1 MHLDALIIREVTQI
15 VFHSSLLACAFQY
28 QYHRVQSDHVHAY
41 SKFRKINESQSK
53 LAIILYHRAN
63 YLCSLINNT
72 IYVTRLDISIISYFF
87 TINITTQNLCFCK
100 NNDALFRIRLKWNT
114 NCSNIFTVHGA
125 S

>member
-1 MHLDALIIREVTQI
+1 MHFQMHLDALIFREVTQI

-28 QYHRVQSDHVHAY
+28 QYHRVQSDHVYAY

-87 TINITTQNLCFCK
+87 HK
-100 NNDALFRIRLKWNT
+100 KALPRKICVFAKIMMLYFV
-114 NCSNIFTVHGA
+114 SD
-125 S
+125 